1 MDLEDI
7 TPTAEIVRDLAQQAI
22 AIRQEG
28 RKPDT
33 AAILVV
39 PRDFQHIDLTDTLEK
54 ALLNPTRMRGTVQLS
69 SIDSLVQMC
78 KDMDAGE
85 AAYLYADVDARTIT
99 AVFNDVRD
107 REPGWRDHRAVF
119 TAELTPEAKRWMGK
133 NGAQNAFGQEAF
145 AEFIEDNI
153 ADVAGE
159 EGEKLLRVA
168 TTIQATT
175 GIVFSSA
182 KRLQDGQTQLTY
194 AETIDAKA
202 GADGSLQVP
211 KEFTLGLRLFKG
223 DATGYA
229 VKARLKYR
237 LHSGS
242 IKFFYELD
250 RIDRAIEDAFNAYVE
265 KASAETGY
273 IVLHGKP

>member
-1 MDLEDI
+1 MDFEDI

-39 PRDFQHIDLTDTLEK
+39 PHGFQHIDLTDTLEK
-54 ALLNPTRMRGTVQLS
+54 ALLHPTRMRGTVQLS

-85 AAYLYADVDARTIT
+85 AAYLYADVDARKIT

-107 REPGWRDHRAVF
+107 RQPGWRDHCAIF
-119 TAELTPEAKRWMGK
+119 TAELTPEAKRWMSK

-153 ADVAGE
+153 ADIAGA
-159 EGEKLLRVA
+159 EGDKLLRVA

-175 GIVFSSA
+175 GIAFSSA
-182 KRLQDGQTQLTY
+182 KRLHDGQTQLTY
-194 AETIDAKA
+194 TENIDAKA
-202 GADGSLQVP
+202 GADGSLEVP

-223 DATGYA
+223 DPAGYA
-229 VKARLKYR
+229 IKARLKFR
-237 LHSGS
+237 LHGGQV
-242 IKFFYELD
+242 KFFYELD
-250 RIDRAIEDAFNAYVE
+250 RIERAIEDAFNAYVE
-265 KASAETGY
+265 KASGETGY

>member
-7 TPTAEIVRDLAQQAI
+7 TPTAEIIKDLAQQAI
-22 AIRQEG
+22 SIRLVKRE
-28 RKPDT
+28 PDT

-39 PRDFQHIDLTDTLEK
+39 PNGFHHTDLTDMLEK
-54 ALLNPTRMRGTVQLS
+54 ALPAPTRLRGTVQLS
-69 SIDSLVQMC
+69 SVDSLVQMC
-78 KDMDAGE
+78 KDMNAGG
-85 AAYLYADVDARTIT
+85 AAYLYADVDARKIT

-107 REPGWRDHRAVF
+107 TEPGWRDHRAEF
-119 TAELTPEAKRWMGK
+119 TAELTPETKKWMGK

-153 ADVAGE
+153 ADIAGE

-175 GIVFSSA
+175 GIVFNSA

-223 DATGYA
+223 DPTGYA
-229 VKARLKYR
+229 VRARLKYR